1 MTARSLRTSELCI
14 EFPPPLCYTCGR
26 DGGSQHPK
34 NAVTACH
41 RLRPPKKNTE
51 QRGWKNG
58 TGKAFAIARH
68 LSCQA
73 RSAHRLLQRL
83 NDAGIPAAVRR
94 EDGCRRYDYF
104 LDTQDPDAILLV
116 EDWDTTAQ
124 QQAHVQTPHMALFQ
138 TFKPDYVLSTD
149 AQRILL

>member
-1 MTARSLRTSELCI
+1 MEQEKRLLLLVTYHVRPGQRTA
-14 EFPPPLCYTCGR
+14 F
-26 DGGSQHPK
+26 
-34 NAVTACH
+34 
-41 RLRPPKKNTE
+41 
-51 QRGWKNG
+51 
-58 TGKAFAIARH
+58 
-68 LSCQA
+68 
-73 RSAHRLLQRL
+73 LQRL

-116 EDWDTTAQ
+116 EDWDTTAH